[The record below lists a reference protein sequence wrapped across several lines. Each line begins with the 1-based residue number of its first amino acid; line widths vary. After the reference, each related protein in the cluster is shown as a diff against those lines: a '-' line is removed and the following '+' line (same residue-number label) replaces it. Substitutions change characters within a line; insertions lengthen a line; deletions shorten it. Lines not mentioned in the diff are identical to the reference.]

1 MSEHAAPAPVGVR
14 LHALDNLRAILM
26 WLGIVLHV
34 AAVYTTH
41 PMPNVWLDEQRT
53 AFADALVS
61 FIHVFRMP
69 AFFILAGFFSA
80 LLAESRGP
88 GGLLRNRLARL
99 ALPFVIFWPILWVL
113 TSLAALLFLNR
124 LALNQWGFD
133 LAVAANVPDRGVS
146 TMHMWFLWL
155 LLWLCVGTAALM
167 RLPRHWFAPAGA
179 VLAWVARRPWGFALL
194 ALPLLAATAG
204 YPRGFIVNSGSFLPP
219 WNEWVHYGVYFA
231 FGLMLH
237 GQQAVL
243 FAQFQRRWVLF
254 AVMGLAFFL
263 LSVLVTQRHGPL
275 LLGAYSFHC
284 AAWLWSFASIGLALR
299 FLSSRHKLLGYLAD
313 SAYWVYLVHFPFTI
327 LSGALLY
334 QLPLPALLKIAINIA
349 ATTLVCLGSY
359 QLFVRHTWISQLL
372 NGKRHPRP
380 RRDLPGAAGGLA

>member
-1 MSEHAAPAPVGVR
+1 MSEHAAPAGVR

-34 AAVYTTH
+34 AAVYATH

-53 AFADALVS
+53 AIADALIS

-69 AFFILAGFFSA
+69 AFFILAGFFAA
-80 LLAESRGP
+80 LLAKSRGP
-88 GGLLRNRLARL
+88 GGLLRHRLARL
-99 ALPFVIFWPILWVL
+99 ALPFAIFWPILWLL
-113 TSLAALLFLNR
+113 TSLSVLLFLNR

-133 LAVAANVPDRGVS
+133 LAVAANVPNKGI
-146 TMHMWFLWL
+146 TTLHMWFLWL
-155 LLWLCVGTAALM
+155 LLWFCVITSVLM
-167 RLPRHWFAPAGA
+167 RLPRQWFAPAGA
-179 VLAWVARRPWGFALL
+179 VLAWVARRPWGFGLL
-194 ALPLLAATAG
+194 ALPLLAATVG

-219 WNEWVHYGVYFA
+219 WNEWMHYGVYFA

-237 GQQAVL
+237 DHQAVL
-243 FAQFQRRWVLF
+243 FEQFQRRWALF
-254 AVMGLAFFL
+254 AAMGLAFFL
-263 LSVLVTQRHGPL
+263 LSGMVTQRHGPL

-299 FLSSRHKLLGYLAD
+299 FLQSRHKVLGYLSD
-313 SAYWVYLVHFPFTI
+313 SAYWVYLVHFPLTI
-327 LSGALLY
+327 LFGALLY
-334 QLPLPALLKIAINIA
+334 QLPLPALVKMAINIT

-359 QLFVRHTWISQLL
+359 RLFVRHTWVGALL

-380 RRDLPGAAGGLA
+380 RRDLPGAAGGVA

>member
-1 MSEHAAPAPVGVR
+1 MSEHAEPTGVR

-34 AAVYTTH
+34 AAVYATH

-53 AFADALVS
+53 AIADALIS

-69 AFFILAGFFSA
+69 AFFILAGFFAA
-80 LLAESRGP
+80 LLAKSRGP
-88 GGLLRNRLARL
+88 GGLLRHRLARL
-99 ALPFVIFWPILWVL
+99 ALPFAIFWPILWLL
-113 TSLAALLFLNR
+113 TSLAVLLFLNR

-133 LAVAANVPDRGVS
+133 LAVAANVPDKGIT

-155 LLWLCVGTAALM
+155 LLWFCVLTSLLM

-179 VLAWVARRPWGFALL
+179 VLAWVARRPWGFGLL
-194 ALPLLAATAG
+194 ALPLLAATVG
-204 YPRGFIVNSGSFLPP
+204 YPRGFIVNSSSFLPP
-219 WNEWVHYGVYFA
+219 WNEWMHYGVYFA

-237 GQQAVL
+237 GHQAVL
-243 FAQFQRRWVLF
+243 FEQFQRRWALF
-254 AVMGLAFFL
+254 AAMGLAFFL
-263 LSVLVTQRHGPL
+263 VSGMVTQRHGPL

-299 FLSSRHKLLGYLAD
+299 FLQSRHKVLGYLSD
-313 SAYWVYLVHFPFTI
+313 SAYWVYLVHFPLTI
-327 LSGALLY
+327 LFGALLY
-334 QLPLPALLKIAINIA
+334 QLPLPALVKMAINIT

-359 QLFVRHTWISQLL
+359 RLFVRHTWIGALL

-380 RRDLPGAAGGLA
+380 RRDLPGAAGDLA